1 MLIIFNHTQLVE
13 LIIFVVGISFL
24 LLGSETK
31 IHILLKNIKKKK
43 KFSLISRIKSLII
56 ASAIASV

>member
-24 LLGSETK
+24 LLLGFFFWNKNSFFIKK
-31 IHILLKNIKKKK
+31 IIKKKNP
-43 KFSLISRIKSLII
+43 L
-56 ASAIASV
+56 